1 MNEELKKEME
11 AIHKKGDQLSDVR
24 KMIDEIENEAK
35 EKVAPLKAIKEEIQQ
50 ELLMSLK
57 GLGLKSIK
65 SSSGDS
71 ITVSKKKGYNIDE
84 FKITNWAIE
93 NRCITVNK
101 LMVAQRLKNA
111 TPDQIPVGVEVVES
125 EFISIRKPS
134 AKAETAEGEA
144 EAE

>member
-1 MNEELKKEME
+1 MD
-11 AIHKKGDQLSDVR
+11 AIQKKGDQLSEVR
-24 KMIDEIENEAK
+24 KMIEDIENEAK
-35 EKVAPLKAIKEEIQQ
+35 EKIGPLKAVKEEIQQ

-71 ITVSKKKGYNIDE
+71 ISVSKKKGFNIDE

-93 NRCITVNK
+93 NRCISVNK

-111 TPDQIPVGVEVVES
+111 TPETLPSGVTMVES

-134 AKAETAEGEA
+134 TKAETTEGEA
-144 EAE
+144 EE